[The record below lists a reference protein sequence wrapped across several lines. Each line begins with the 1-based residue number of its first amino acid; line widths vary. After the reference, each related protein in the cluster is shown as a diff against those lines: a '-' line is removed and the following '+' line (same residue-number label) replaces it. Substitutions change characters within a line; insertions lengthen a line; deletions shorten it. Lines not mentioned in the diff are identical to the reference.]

1 MVLRVVT
8 FVYACLHVYSC
19 SSVSPLCIYST
30 GLLPCI
36 NLSIQEFPKAA
47 DTADKLA
54 AMGLTSSL
62 DYDTDDCEGVC
73 VCVCVRVC
81 MCACYS
87 PSWKWN
93 IILSHM
99 PFEPDLLLISK
110 FQSIHIGLL
119 MLAQH
124 FHSLLFEKD
133 TK

>member
-36 NLSIQEFPKAA
+36 NLSIQESPKAA

-73 VCVCVRVC
+73 VCVC
-81 MCACYS
+81 ACVHATV
-87 PSWKWN
+87 PVGN
-93 IILSHM
+93 GTLSYHTCH
-99 PFEPDLLLISK
+99 LNQIYC
-110 FQSIHIGLL
+110 
-119 MLAQH
+119 
-124 FHSLLFEKD
+124 
-133 TK
+133 